1 MYTLLLEKYNTIDS
15 VFLTWYQSHLPVAMV
30 FCPYGIFKSN
40 LRLPWCFFA
49 AFIFFGF
56 LLLSSKLFGIVKPL
70 LEVASTL
77 QDYCLPQTTIIK
89 PNFIQGIFSTLQ
101 ISRFHQTSI
110 LSLRGGIRDILA
122 ISIGPSLILL
132 YVQAKSPTCIRSLLV

>member
-1 MYTLLLEKYNTIDS
+1 M
-15 VFLTWYQSHLPVAMV
+15 AMV

-89 PNFIQGIFSTLQ
+89 PNFIQEIFSTLQ

-110 LSLRGGIRDILA
+110 LSLRGGVRDILA